1 MGGNAK
7 VIDRGTGK
15 VIAHAEKV
23 DLHTFSRSHIRK
35 TVLNILS
42 SLNEIYEYRYCTR
55 IWKDFRVVKSRKVFS
70 GSSLHF
76 FDTKILDK
84 EFISYK
90 PKIGDIDVMIP
101 RHTKQRFEEMMQ
113 SLENWTISPYIGHT
127 VTYLGQDRADF
138 GTTFLAVFKY
148 QIPKKGLSVN
158 FQIDFEYAEY
168 EKDEPTEWA
177 QFSHSAAWCDMVM
190 GLKGVH
196 HKFLLINLVRAMSM
210 RKDVV
215 VATPASTHEKVRI
228 VTGKKASQTPRMLA
242 FSVDRGLRLKYLPL
256 NTLEG
261 KPVLFENKPV
271 YKEIETDESLY
282 ITELESIFYHIFRK
296 APTAGELR
304 KFKSFWGLT
313 ILMQENLK
321 NWQVENVFDYL
332 VTENLYGKYA
342 QVIEKND
349 AELDMKTKEKIV
361 DVLCLIFSFLD
372 KKKKTVDKMR
382 KEYYEI
388 HYKRHMKNA

>member
-1 MGGNAK
+1 MGGNAR
-7 VIDRGTGK
+7 VIDLKSGK
-15 VIAHAEKV
+15 VIAHAEKI
-23 DLHTFSRSHIRK
+23 DLEIFSRSQVRK
-35 TVLNILS
+35 TVFSILS

-76 FDTKILDK
+76 FDTKITDK

-90 PKIGDIDVMIP
+90 SKIGDIDVMIP
-101 RHTKQRFEEMMQ
+101 RHTKERFEEMMK
-113 SLENWTISPYIGHT
+113 SLENWTISPYSGHT
-127 VTYLGQDRADF
+127 VTYLGQDRTDF

-158 FQIDFEYAEY
+158 FQIDFEYSDY

-177 QFSHSAAWCDMVM
+177 QFSHSAAWCDMVT

-215 VATPASTHEKVRI
+215 IATPASTSDKIRI

-256 NTLEG
+256 KDINGKSVIFEG
-261 KPVLFENKPV
+261 KTVFREV
-271 YKEIETDESLY
+271 ETDVSLY
-282 ITELESIFYHIFRK
+282 ITELESIFFYIFGR
-296 APTAGELR
+296 APMKKETVL
-304 KFKSFWGLT
+304 FKSFWGL
-313 ILMQENLK
+313 IHLVRENLT
-321 NWQVENVFDYL
+321 NSQIESLFDYML
-332 VTENLYGKYA
+332 NENLYGKYA
-342 QVIEKND
+342 QVIEKNN
-349 AELDMKTKEKIV
+349 AELDMGTKQRAV
-361 DVLCLIFSFLD
+361 DTLFSTFSFL
-372 KKKKTVDKMR
+372 KKKKKHVEDLR
-382 KEYYEI
+382 KEYYEV
-388 HYKRHMKNA
+388 HYKRHLKNA